1 MTMKKIFTIAS
12 LLSFVC
18 LFAQNE
24 VAKKIQELE
33 KQRVEFKPF
42 TVLDVANAPKYNFDK
57 VVENATVA
65 TLKNDVVNDI
75 VTHQYQFV
83 EVTLPYNG
91 KLVTLDMYQVNL
103 FAEGFHVDTD
113 KSKNI
118 TYQKG
123 VYYRGIVKGDYTSIA
138 SFNFFKNE
146 LNGLVSNDELTNLV
160 IGKLGKTDNTT
171 DYIVYSDANFKITND
186 FQCSFKDDE
195 SQSIINTPTN
205 RSPISTRCVTMYF
218 EVDYNLFQSNNNNT
232 TTTTNWMTSV
242 FNNVQALYNADGIT
256 VSLKS
261 MYIWTTQDPYEGI
274 GTSSTAY
281 LYKFNEVRPIFDGDV
296 GQLVGIDPGG
306 LGGVAVGINGLCSSD
321 NFSYADVSFT
331 YVAGNLPAIPTYS
344 WTIEVITHEFGHLL
358 GSPHT
363 HACVWNGNNT
373 AIDNCASSAQGSS
386 AEGYSCRTTPLTI
399 PSTTAKGTIM
409 SYCHLVTNVG
419 IKFSNGFGPQPA
431 ARVLAAVNGG
441 ACLSTDCTTTCINT
455 VSSVNMSNVTP
466 TSAVVTWV
474 DSGTFSQWKV
484 RVYPFGGTA
493 GSWVSVTTNNYSVSG
508 LTPNTYYV
516 AEVSPSCTAGLQ
528 IDGRQLIFVTA
539 ADFCNGVVFTDTG
552 GPSGDYTNQ
561 ETVVRTIIP
570 NVPNNAIVLTFSAF
584 SLEAD
589 YDYLYVYD
597 GNSTAAPDLSA
608 GGFTGATIPGPF
620 TSTATDGSLTVKFYS
635 DQGVVD
641 SGFIANI
648 SCTPNLSVNN
658 YNGYIDFSYYPN
670 PSNGKVVITSKTPMS
685 QVTVYNVTGQLL
697 YESKLNDLNAQVD
710 LSSFAVG
717 TYFFK
722 LKFDGD
728 KEANFKV
735 MRK

>member
-1 MTMKKIFTIAS
+1 MKKIFTIAS

-65 TLKNDVVNDI
+65 TLKKEVVNDI

-91 KLVTLDMYQVNL
+91 KWVTLDMYQVNL

-118 TYQKG
+118 AYQKG

-195 SQSIINTPTN
+195 SQPVISTPTN
-205 RSPISTRCVTMYF
+205 RSTISTRCVTMYF

-281 LYKFNEVRPIFDGDV
+281 LYKFNEVRPVFDGDV

-620 TSTATDGSLTVKFYS
+620 TSTAADGSLTVKFYS

-710 LSSFAVG
+710 LSYFAVG

>member
-1 MTMKKIFTIAS
+1 MKKIFTIAS
-12 LLSFVC
+12 LFSFVC

-24 VAKKIQELE
+24 VAKNIQELE
-33 KQRVEFKPF
+33 KKQVYFKPF
-42 TVLDVANAPKYNFDK
+42 TVLNVANLPKYNFDK
-57 VVENATVA
+57 VVANATVA
-65 TLKNDVVNDI
+65 TLKKDVVNDI
-75 VTHQYQFV
+75 VTHQYPFI
-83 EVTLPYNG
+83 ELTLPYNG
-91 KLVTLDMYQVNL
+91 KWVTLDMYQVNL

-113 KSKNI
+113 KNKNVD
-118 TYQKG
+118 YQKG

-138 SFNFFKNE
+138 SFNFFKEE

-160 IGKLGKTDNTT
+160 IGKLGKKDNTT

-195 SQSIINTPTN
+195 SQSVMQPTTN
-205 RSPISTRCVTMYF
+205 KSTNSTRCVTMYF
-218 EVDYNLFQSNNNNT
+218 EVDYNLFQSNNNDT

-256 VSLKS
+256 ISLKS

-274 GTSSTAY
+274 GTSSSAY
-281 LYKFNEVRPIFDGDV
+281 LYKFNEVRPVFDGDV

-306 LGGVAVGINGLCSSD
+306 LGGVAVGINGLCSQD
-321 NFSYADVSFT
+321 NFSYSDVSFS
-331 YVAGNLPAIPTYS
+331 YVSGNLPAIPTYS

-386 AEGYSCRTTPLTI
+386 AEGYSCRTNPLTI
-399 PSTTAKGTIM
+399 PSTTVKGTIM
-409 SYCHLVTNVG
+409 SYCHLVSNVG

-455 VSSVNMSNVTP
+455 VSSISMNNVTA
-466 TSAVVTWV
+466 TTAVVTWI
-474 DSGTFSQWKV
+474 DSSTFSQWKV
-484 RVYPFGGTA
+484 RVYPFGGTT
-493 GSWVSVTTNNYSVSG
+493 GSWISVTTNSYSVSG

-516 AEVSPSCTAGLQ
+516 VEVSPNCSAGLQ

-539 ADFCNGVVFTDTG
+539 ADFCNGIVFTDTG

-584 SLEAD
+584 SLETD

-620 TSTATDGSLTVKFYS
+620 TSTAADGSLTVKFYS

-658 YNGYIDFSYYPN
+658 YNGYLDFSYYPN
-670 PSNGKVVITSKTPMS
+670 PTNGKVVITSKTPMS
-685 QVTVYNVTGQLL
+685 QVNVYNVTGQLL
-697 YESKLNDLNAQVD
+697 YESKLNDLNTQVD

-717 TYFFK
+717 TYFFT
-722 LKFDGD
+722 LKFEGD
-728 KEANFKV
+728 KEVHFKV

>member
-118 TYQKG
+118 AYQKG

-195 SQSIINTPTN
+195 SQPVISTPTN
-205 RSPISTRCVTMYF
+205 RSTISTRCVTMYF

-331 YVAGNLPAIPTYS
+331 YVAGNFPAIPTYS